1 MALGTDST
9 KTTPTIIYNLLLF
22 VVKNSPVAVTWY
34 IKGGEKG
41 DFEAWFCPVLEAQK
55 TDWLEIRKCTEKQ
68 DSKQH
73 MHDTFLALSPWVLT
87 FFFYY
92 WLALSCKT
100 YQHAIS
106 WHLVDTRWQG
116 GFCKCYSVAY
126 RTLCLLQQLSRKL
139 VSVQRIIKSLED
151 HIFHDYKLYSLN
163 LLPSKTLTPSVR
175 L

>member
-22 VVKNSPVAVTWY
+22 VVKNSPVAVTWH
-34 IKGGEKG
+34 IRGGEKG
-41 DFEAWFCPVLEAQK
+41 DFEAWFFPVLEAQK

-68 DSKQH
+68 VSKQH

-106 WHLVDTRWQG
+106 
-116 GFCKCYSVAY
+116 
-126 RTLCLLQQLSRKL
+126 
-139 VSVQRIIKSLED
+139 
-151 HIFHDYKLYSLN
+151 
-163 LLPSKTLTPSVR
+163 
-175 L
+175 